1 MGDLTEANSEFGES
15 ALWYLTE
22 EPAAAGRRAAERFAE
37 EVEQAY
43 QSIQQ
48 SPYRYPIQKDGFRA
62 WPLKRFPFSILYYI
76 DSDEMVVASI
86 YHHKRNRSS
95 LKRRR

>member
-1 MGDLTEANSEFGES
+1 MGDLTEADSEFAES

-22 EPAAAGRRAAERFAE
+22 EQSPQAAERFAE

-43 QSIQQ
+43 ESIQQ
-48 SPYRYPIQKDGFRA
+48 SPNRYPIQKDGFRA

-76 DSDEMVVASI
+76 DSDEIVVASI